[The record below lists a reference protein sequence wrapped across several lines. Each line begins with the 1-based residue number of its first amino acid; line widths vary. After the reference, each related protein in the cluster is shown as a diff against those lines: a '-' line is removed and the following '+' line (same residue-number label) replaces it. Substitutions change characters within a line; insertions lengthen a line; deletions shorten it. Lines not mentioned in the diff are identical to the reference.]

1 MKNFILLPL
10 LFSFLISHSQ
20 VVWKSTKYNYS
31 LEIPSGFSVSESVG
45 ANVDFKANKGRNS
58 VVIVVKSMPK
68 EYEKYTIWDVVG
80 NLDTYGKVWEN
91 GAIEFLP
98 NPKFKKLGKTT
109 LSNLPA
115 FWYDYT
121 TENPQLYSKT
131 YQIKKGIILYT
142 ITLTCELNDLNYFSP
157 IWHRFKEKIIIK

>member
-1 MKNFILLPL
+1 
-10 LFSFLISHSQ
+10 

-31 LEIPSGFSVSESVG
+31 IEIPSGFSVSESVG

-68 EYEKYTIWDVVG
+68 EYEKYTIWDIIG
-80 NLDTYGKVWEN
+80 DLNTFGQEWEN
-91 GAIEFLP
+91 GAKEFLP
-98 NPKFKKLGKTT
+98 HPKFKKLGKTT
-109 LSNLPA
+109 VSNLPA

-142 ITLTCELNDLNYFSP
+142 ITLTSELTDLNYFSP
-157 IWHRFKEKIIIK
+157 IWFRFKDKIIIK

>member
-20 VVWKSTKYNYS
+20 MVWKSTKYKYS

-45 ANVDFKANKGRNS
+45 VNVDFKANKGRNS
-58 VVIVVKSMPK
+58 VVIVVKSIPK

-80 NLDTYGKVWEN
+80 NLDTYGKEWEN
-91 GAIEFLP
+91 GAQEFLP

-109 LSNLPA
+109 LSNQHT

-142 ITLTCELNDLNYFSP
+142 ITLTCELNDLNFFSP
-157 IWHRFKEKIIIK
+157 IWFRFKEKIIIK